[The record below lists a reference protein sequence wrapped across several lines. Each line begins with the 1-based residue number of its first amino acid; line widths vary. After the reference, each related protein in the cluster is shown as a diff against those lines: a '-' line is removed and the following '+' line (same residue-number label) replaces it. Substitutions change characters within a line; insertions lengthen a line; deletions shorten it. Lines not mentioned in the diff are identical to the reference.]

1 MPNRTGV
8 HFVMTLRRQH
18 EDRRWVLATLRRR
31 WFDVAERSSASS
43 LYAETWLRVDG
54 MNEAETVAAALHDLR
69 LAVLDKLALSL
80 IHI

>member
-31 WFDVAERSSASS
+31 WFDVAARASESS
-43 LYAETWLRVDG
+43 LYAETWLRCDG
-54 MNEAETVAAALHDLR
+54 MTEAETVAAALHDLR
-69 LAVLDKLALSL
+69 LTVLDEMG
-80 IHI
+80 